1 MLRLLAFTL
10 PLCLDN
16 FTIAFAVLGAIRL
29 TRAQLLR
36 VTVVFIAFEG
46 VLPLIGLA
54 AGTPLIHLI
63 AGPPHINIDPYQL
76 GSPTEFKELQLAYR
90 SHLADVIDLTFVGW
104 YILPLVVPVIV
115 GVLGILMLD
124 EAFND
129 DDDDEAE
136 KARALMAARGR
147 AIIGLG
153 ISISVDELIV
163 GFTIGYSQYFTTL
176 EAITAIVVQSFLALM
191 AGLYLGRKMRDG
203 KIRISAERISTGT
216 KMTAGGVLVTLAAAL
231 LVGPPLATH
240 AYLTSS
246 TPTFRAGS
254 PPRRLPQRLTPTGQE
269 PANKGP
275 VRAG

>member
-16 FTIAFAVLGAIRL
+16 FAIAFAVLGEIRL

-36 VTVVFIAFEG
+36 VTVVFIAFEAIM
-46 VLPLIGLA
+46 PLIGLA
-54 AGTPLIHLI
+54 LGTPLIHLI

-76 GSPTEFKELQLAYR
+76 GSPTELKELQGAYR
-90 SHLADVIDLTFVGW
+90 SHLADVIDLTFVGR
-104 YILPLVVPVIV
+104 YIVPLVVPVIV

-129 DDDDEAE
+129 DDDEAE
-136 KARALMAARGR
+136 KARALVAARGR

-163 GFTIGYSQYFTTL
+163 GFTIGYSQYFTAP
-176 EAITAIVVQSFLALM
+176 EAIIAIVVQSFLALM
-191 AGLYLGRKMRDG
+191 AGLYFGRKVRDG
-203 KIRISAERISTGT
+203 KLRTSAERISTGA
-216 KMTAGGVLVTLAAAL
+216 KLIAGGILVTLSAVL

-240 AYLTSS
+240 AFPHFIHSVF
-246 TPTFRAGS
+246 PHKVIPS
-254 PPRRLPQRLTPTGQE
+254 PVPSAVTTNLPG
-269 PANKGP
+269 ADG
-275 VRAG
+275 

>member
-16 FTIAFAVLGAIRL
+16 FAIAFAVLGAIRL

-36 VTVVFIAFEG
+36 VTVVFVAFEG
-46 VLPLIGLA
+46 IMPLIGLA

-90 SHLADVIDLTFVGW
+90 SHLADVIDLTFVGR
-104 YILPLVVPVIV
+104 YIVPLVVPVIV
-115 GVLGILMLD
+115 GVIGILMLD

-129 DDDDEAE
+129 DDDDEME
-136 KARALMAARGR
+136 KARALVAARGR

-191 AGLYLGRKMRDG
+191 AGLYLGRKVRDG
-203 KIRISAERISTGT
+203 KIRIGAERISNGT
-216 KMTAGGVLVTLAAAL
+216 KVAAGGILVTLSAAL
-231 LVGPPLATH
+231 LVGPPLAAH
-240 AYLTSS
+240 AYPHFVHSY
-246 TPTFRAGS
+246 F
-254 PPRRLPQRLTPTGQE
+254 PRRVA
-269 PANKGP
+269 PAPAPSAVNTDAPG
-275 VRAG
+275 AGK

>member
-16 FTIAFAVLGAIRL
+16 FAIAFAVLGQIRL

-36 VTVVFIAFEG
+36 VTAVFIAFEAIM
-46 VLPLIGLA
+46 PLIGLA
-54 AGTPLIHLI
+54 VGTPLIHLI

-76 GSPTEFKELQLAYR
+76 GSPTELKELQLAYR
-90 SHLADVIDLTFVGW
+90 SHLADVIDLTFVGR
-104 YILPLVVPVIV
+104 YVVPLVVPVIV
-115 GVLGILMLD
+115 GVIGILMLD

-129 DDDDEAE
+129 DDDDDDEAE
-136 KARALMAARGR
+136 KARALVTARGR

-153 ISISVDELIV
+153 LSISMDELIV

-191 AGLYLGRKMRDG
+191 AGLYFGRKVRDG
-203 KIRISAERISTGT
+203 KIRISVERVSTAT
-216 KMTAGGVLVTLAAAL
+216 KLLAGGILVTLSAVL

-240 AYLTSS
+240 AFPHFIHSVFPHKVKPAS
-246 TPTFRAGS
+246 APTAVTTN
-254 PPRRLPQRLTPTGQE
+254 LPGGE
-269 PANKGP
+269 G
-275 VRAG
+275 